1 MFSFLFV
8 SLKKITLN
16 KVICQWKISRY
27 FINISA
33 QNIAE
38 YRLRKG
44 IDFMAINRVKTVIL
58 GAGNVGSAVAHGL
71 ALERLCGEIVLLD
84 IDREKA
90 WAEAE
95 DLKHALSAERSS
107 IRVKSGGYEEC
118 SDADIVILTAAPK
131 YIPGQSRPDMAAK
144 AARIAEEVVP
154 HVMARGFKGFFIIVT
169 NPVDVISALVQKLSG
184 LPPYRIIGTGTSLD
198 TARLKIHIAEKLN
211 VDPMSVNAFCM
222 GEHGDSQVIP
232 WSLAT
237 VGSKPIAEIVRDNPE
252 RLKEFDYRNAAKEIK
267 DVAFDIV
274 NRKGSTTFGISSAT
288 CSIVSAIVHDS
299 RTVIPV
305 SAWFDG
311 EYGEGNVYAGVPA
324 VIGLEGVKELVEY
337 NLASDEIAA
346 FRHSVS
352 LIREYGRKIGL

>member
-1 MFSFLFV
+1 
-8 SLKKITLN
+8 
-16 KVICQWKISRY
+16 
-27 FINISA
+27 
-33 QNIAE
+33 
-38 YRLRKG
+38 
-44 IDFMAINRVKTVIL
+44 MAINRIKAVIL
-58 GAGNVGSAVAHGL
+58 GAGNVGAAVAHGL

-84 IDREKA
+84 INREKA

-118 SDADIVILTAAPK
+118 ADADIIILTAAPK
-131 YIPGQSRPDMAAK
+131 YIPGQSRPDMVAK
-144 AARIAEEVVP
+144 AAKITEEVIP
-154 HVMARGFKGFFIIVT
+154 HVMTRGFKGFFIIVT
-169 NPVDVISALVQKLSG
+169 NPVDVISKLVQKLSG

-198 TARLKIHIAEKLN
+198 TARLKIYIAEKLN

-237 VGSKPIAEIVRDNPE
+237 VGNKPFTEVVRDNA
-252 RLKEFDYRNAAKEIK
+252 LQEIK

-274 NRKGSTTFGISSAT
+274 NRKGSTTFGIASAA

-305 SAWFDG
+305 SAWLNG

-324 VIGLEGVKELVEY
+324 VIGMEGVKELVEY
-337 NLASDEIAA
+337 NLASDEMAA
-346 FRHSVS
+346 FRHSIS
-352 LIREYGRKIGL
+352 LIREYGKKVGL